1 MAGKT
6 KIRDDFFLSHV
17 HPTLYTSRSH
27 PARVGLPAGGRL
39 RTGWYKSDYVDMT
52 KIAALVLLSHP
63 IEKCTEHARPQ
74 GKSQL
79 VSSKE
84 AVGSRSMREESQE
97 HNIWQVSSICE
108 IKFSSMT
115 KEKKGNGA
123 QRSMSIK

>member
-27 PARVGLPAGGRL
+27 PAWIGLPVGGRL

-52 KIAALVLLSHP
+52 KIAALFLLSHH

-74 GKSQL
+74 GKCHL

-84 AVGSRSMREESQE
+84 AVGSCSMREESQK

-108 IKFSSMT
+108 IKFSSLT
-115 KEKKGNGA
+115 KEKKEMGHKGIC
-123 QRSMSIK
+123 R